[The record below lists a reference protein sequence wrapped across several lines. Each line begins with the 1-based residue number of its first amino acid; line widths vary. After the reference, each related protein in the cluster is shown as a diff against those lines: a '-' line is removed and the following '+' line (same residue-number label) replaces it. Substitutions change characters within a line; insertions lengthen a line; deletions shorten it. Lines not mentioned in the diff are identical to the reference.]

1 MTDKYIARSSAVAA
15 RQMGEEM
22 IIMSASDST
31 LFSLNETATVIWLAA
46 DGKTP
51 LSEIVRQHVC
61 EEFDVEPER
70 AYRDA
75 AQLAEELARHGIVHL
90 SNEPVSDA
98 PLESLKT
105 A

>member
-1 MTDKYIARSSAVAA
+1 MTRKYIARSSAVAA
-15 RQMGEEM
+15 RQLGEEM
-22 IIMSASDST
+22 IIMSAADST

-51 LSEIVRQHVC
+51 LSEIVQQRVC
-61 EEFDVEPER
+61 QEFDVEPEQ

-75 AQLAEELARHGIVHL
+75 AELAEELARHGLLRL
-90 SNEPVSDA
+90 SDQPVSDA
-98 PLESLKT
+98 PLESLKN